1 MIIFFLF
8 FGLVS
13 SYHTKKLDM
22 KKNNML
28 RLLLKTIFFKYFM
41 TYDANINGGNFYVQ
55 GHFFHI
61 EFT

>member
-1 MIIFFLF
+1 
-8 FGLVS
+8 
-13 SYHTKKLDM
+13 M

-28 RLLLKTIFFKYFM
+28 RLLLKTIFFKDLM
-41 TYDANINGGNFYVQ
+41 TYDANIKQNNGGNFYVQ